1 MLALALVHHLAIGNN
16 VPLPG
21 VASLF
26 ARMAPRAIVEFVPKE
41 DPMTRRLLAAR
52 RDIFEHYT
60 IDGFRDAF
68 GGPFRIVREAPVD
81 RFAAHH
87 LPAGAPLT
95 PHWAVVHSAPHRQ
108 S

>member
-16 VPLPG
+16 VPLPN
-21 VASLF
+21 VARLF

-52 RDIFEHYT
+52 RDIFGGYS

-68 GGPFRIVREAPVD
+68 GGAFTIIREAPVED
-81 RFAAHH
+81 SPRTLF
-87 LPAGAPLT
+87 LLE
-95 PHWAVVHSAPHRQ
+95 RR
-108 S
+108 